1 MVKRK
6 RERDYFLFQITG
18 TNGIAHIFLKR
29 FKGKDFTSI
38 LLYITRYKMDKIEF
52 FRRLNRKISRIHV
65 ILSDDMEDE
74 RLKENPLIVHIQ
86 NHPKLKWRDIYKFL
100 MQGTCGW
107 VHLKHLGSENRIM
120 EYLFQEFA
128 SSGEPLDNED
138 LYELLDLQTKYV
150 RLNLRVW
157 KKIIGDDP
165 AAIWSLMLKV
175 SKEIPT
181 NTELFLQRWLELI
194 ELYERGIIKI
204 KYGRKRKYGRLF
216 QWLNFVL
223 ELISKAEKI
232 SEIPLVRHSAVFRRN
247 YKPNY
252 RIVKEEDVL
261 KHIA

>member
-1 MVKRK
+1 
-6 RERDYFLFQITG
+6 
-18 TNGIAHIFLKR
+18 
-29 FKGKDFTSI
+29 
-38 LLYITRYKMDKIEF
+38 MDRIEF

-65 ILSDDMEDE
+65 ILSDEIDE
-74 RLKENPLIVHIQ
+74 QLKENPLIVHIQ
-86 NHPKLKWRDIYKFL
+86 NHPKLRWRDIYKFL

-128 SSGEPLDNED
+128 SAGDPLDNED
-138 LYELLDLQTKYV
+138 LYELLDLQTKFV

-165 AAIWSLMLKV
+165 AAIWSLMQKT

-181 NTELFLQRWLELI
+181 YTELFLQRWLELI
-194 ELYERGIIKI
+194 ELYEKGIIKI
-204 KYGRKRKYGRLF
+204 KYRRKRKYGRLF
-216 QWLNFVL
+216 HWLNFVL

-232 SEIPLVRHSAVFRRN
+232 SDIPLVRHSAVFRRK

-252 RIVKEEDVL
+252 RIVKEEEIL
-261 KHIA
+261 KYIA

>member
-1 MVKRK
+1 MKM
-6 RERDYFLFQITG
+6 I
-18 TNGIAHIFLKR
+18 
-29 FKGKDFTSI
+29 DF
-38 LLYITRYKMDKIEF
+38 F
-52 FRRLNRKISRIHV
+52 HRLNRKISKVNVFLNI
-65 ILSDDMEDE
+65 SEDE
-74 RLKENPLIVHIQ
+74 DISKFPLLIHIQ
-86 NHPKLKWRDIYKFL
+86 EHPYIRWRDIYKFL

-107 VHLKHLGSENRIM
+107 VHLKHLGNENRIM

-128 SSGEPLDNED
+128 SAGNPLDNED
-138 LYELLDLQTKYV
+138 LYELLDSQTKFV

-165 AAIWSLMLKV
+165 AAIWSLMQKA
-175 SKEIPT
+175 SKEIPI

-194 ELYERGIIKI
+194 ELYEKGIIKI
-204 KYGRKRKYGRLF
+204 NHRRKRKYGRLF

-232 SEIPLVRHSAVFRRN
+232 TDIPLVRHSAIFRRN

>member
-1 MVKRK
+1 M
-6 RERDYFLFQITG
+6 I
-18 TNGIAHIFLKR
+18 
-29 FKGKDFTSI
+29 DF
-38 LLYITRYKMDKIEF
+38 F
-52 FRRLNRKISRIHV
+52 HRLNRKISKVNVFLNI
-65 ILSDDMEDE
+65 SEDE
-74 RLKENPLIVHIQ
+74 DISKFPLLIHIQ
-86 NHPKLKWRDIYKFL
+86 EHPYIRWRDIYKFL

-107 VHLKHLGSENRIM
+107 VHLKHLGNENRIM

-128 SSGEPLDNED
+128 SAGNPLDNED
-138 LYELLDLQTKYV
+138 LYELLDSQTKFV

-165 AAIWSLMLKV
+165 AAIWSLMQKA
-175 SKEIPT
+175 SKEIPI

-194 ELYERGIIKI
+194 ELYEKGIIKI
-204 KYGRKRKYGRLF
+204 NHRRKRKYGRLF

-232 SEIPLVRHSAVFRRN
+232 TDIPLVRHSAIFRRN